1 MPNRR
6 GLITMTDEESQSFL
20 VHQKTMSVATTGAD
34 GRPHLVAMWYCFMDM
49 TLCFWTFS
57 KSQKAVNLRRDPR
70 LTILVESGETY
81 ETLRGV
87 ELYCTAQL
95 VEDQEVIRRIGGL
108 LFEKYVG
115 GENQSAK
122 DDFLST
128 STKRVGVLLQ
138 IDKQITWDHTKLGGV
153 Y

>member
-6 GLITMTDEESQSFL
+6 EFITMSEEESQSFL
-20 VHQKTMSVATTGAD
+20 VHQKTMSVATTGLD
-34 GRPHLVAMWYCFMDM
+34 GRPHLVAMWYCFMDA

-81 ETLRGV
+81 ETLRGI
-87 ELYCTAQL
+87 EIYCTAQL
-95 VEDQEVIRRIGGL
+95 VEDQEIVRRIGGL

-115 GENQSAK
+115 EVNQTAK
-122 DDFLST
+122 EAFLST
-128 STKRVGVLLQ
+128 ASKRVGVLLQ
-138 IDKQITWDHTKLGGV
+138 IEKQVTWDHTKLSGV